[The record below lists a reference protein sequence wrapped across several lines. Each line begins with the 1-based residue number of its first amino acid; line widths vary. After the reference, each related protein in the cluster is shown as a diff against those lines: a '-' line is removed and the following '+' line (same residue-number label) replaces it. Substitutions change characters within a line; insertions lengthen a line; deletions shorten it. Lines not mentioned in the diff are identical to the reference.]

1 MLERA
6 IDVERCSASR
16 YAVFGAWAMRKKTS
30 AEPFAEYEQLRKQAY
45 DKVGALTAKQLR
57 KASFSSQDRKTG
69 ESKMQQSNLIAQIG
83 KLFVGTPAEYQKLMA
98 AIEGK
103 SELELERI
111 AAFLQKRLTERSYTK
126 LELVKNGLANTDRNW
141 SLIDHRLG
149 PYYSVAQF
157 RDAITKEPQF
167 KQSLQWDSEPFA
179 QLVQEE
185 QKHHA
190 TEQKNFALFLGCAK
204 AATAQ
209 GLNVAPNRPNF
220 EMVREAIDDQAQDF
234 NVENVMAMLFRG
246 GLALAPNAPEIAKQL
261 MQQREDT
268 ERDRLADIVVDAM
281 RNWRVQTNTEAIV
294 RDEYGRSQALNK
306 LKHLPLQELRS
317 RVEVIEN
324 NRALA
329 AKSLEELKAQT
340 EQDRQRQHQARV
352 VASGKPPLP
361 EFNTVTNERMD
372 KAYLLRL
379 ANINPSKYRDLVLR
393 HGSHAITLRLNGQG

>member
-1 MLERA
+1 
-6 IDVERCSASR
+6 
-16 YAVFGAWAMRKKTS
+16 
-30 AEPFAEYEQLRKQAY
+30 
-45 DKVGALTAKQLR
+45 
-57 KASFSSQDRKTG
+57 
-69 ESKMQQSNLIAQIG
+69 
-83 KLFVGTPAEYQKLMA
+83 
-98 AIEGK
+98 
-103 SELELERI
+103 
-111 AAFLQKRLTERSYTK
+111 
-126 LELVKNGLANTDRNW
+126 
-141 SLIDHRLG
+141 
-149 PYYSVAQF
+149 
-157 RDAITKEPQF
+157 
-167 KQSLQWDSEPFA
+167 
-179 QLVQEE
+179 
-185 QKHHA
+185 
-190 TEQKNFALFLGCAK
+190 
-204 AATAQ
+204 
-209 GLNVAPNRPNF
+209 
-220 EMVREAIDDQAQDF
+220 VREAIDDQAQDF

-261 MQQREDT
+261 MQQREDA

-281 RNWRVQTNTEAIV
+281 RSWRVQTNTGAVV

-329 AKSLEELKAQT
+329 AKSQT

-352 VASGKPPLP
+352 AASGKPPLP

>member
-1 MLERA
+1 MEQS
-6 IDVERCSASR
+6 EQKQ
-16 YAVFGAWAMRKKTS
+16 YA
-30 AEPFAEYEQLRKQAY
+30 
-45 DKVGALTAKQLR
+45 
-57 KASFSSQDRKTG
+57 
-69 ESKMQQSNLIAQIG
+69 
-83 KLFVGTPAEYQKLMA
+83 LFV
-98 AIEGK
+98 
-103 SELELERI
+103 
-111 AAFLQKRLTERSYTK
+111 
-126 LELVKNGLANTDRNW
+126 
-141 SLIDHRLG
+141 
-149 PYYSVAQF
+149 
-157 RDAITKEPQF
+157 
-167 KQSLQWDSEPFA
+167 
-179 QLVQEE
+179 
-185 QKHHA
+185 
-190 TEQKNFALFLGCAK
+190 GCAK

-209 GLNVAPNRPNF
+209 GLNVAPNRANF
-220 EMVREAIDDQAQDF
+220 EIVREAIDDQAQDF

-246 GLALAPNAPEIAKQL
+246 GLALAANAPEIAKQL
-261 MQQREDT
+261 MQQREDA

-281 RNWRVQTNTEAIV
+281 RSWRVQTNTEAVV

-306 LKHLPLQELRS
+306 LKHLPLEELRS

-352 VASGKPPLP
+352 AASRKPPLP